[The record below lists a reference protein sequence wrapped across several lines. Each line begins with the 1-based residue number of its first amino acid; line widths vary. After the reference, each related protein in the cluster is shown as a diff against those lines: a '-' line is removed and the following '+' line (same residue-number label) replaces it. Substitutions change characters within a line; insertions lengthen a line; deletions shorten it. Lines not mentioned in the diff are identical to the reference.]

1 MEVFKE
7 IIPSVSMSV
16 CFFYSSICDSLFGNV
31 VVVGTHRGVFRV
43 IFGEEEFRRF
53 KVRFRGIKFLKG
65 GEPQRASLE
74 IKRYLQGRIGNFSVR
89 LDLSMGTPFQRSV
102 WEEVLKIPYGQ
113 VRTYGEIAK
122 RIGRPRALRAVGR
135 AVALNPV
142 PILVPCHRVVSSC
155 GLGGYSPGIQFK
167 KRLLMIEGFL

>member
-1 MEVFKE
+1 VFKE
-7 IIPSVSMSV
+7 IIKQPQAYM
-16 CFFYSSICDSLFGNV
+16 CAYLFYSSICDSLFGSV

-43 IFGEEEFRRF
+43 IFGEEELRRF
-53 KVRFRGIKFLKG
+53 MVKFRGIKLLKG

-74 IKRYLQGRIGNFSVR
+74 IKRYLQGRINNFSVR

-122 RIGRPRALRAVGR
+122 SIGKPRAFRAVGR